1 MAPLQISSLFSGP
14 EAHSWQLGS
23 RGPLAAREATGQD
36 AQRPSLPGAS
46 GIPGSVQ
53 LYIPERACD
62 LTIEHAQGAVRHN
75 LMT

>member
-1 MAPLQISSLFSGP
+1 MVPLQTSSLFSGP
-14 EAHSWQLGS
+14 EALSWQLGS
-23 RGPLAAREATGQD
+23 RGPLAALEAEGHD
-36 AQRPSLPGAS
+36 AQGPSLPGAN
-46 GIPGSVQ
+46 GTAGSVQ

>member
-1 MAPLQISSLFSGP
+1 MPLQTSSLFSGT
-14 EAHSWQLGS
+14 EALSWQLGS
-23 RGPLAAREATGQD
+23 RGPLAARKGAGQD

-46 GIPGSVQ
+46 GMLGRVQ

>member
-1 MAPLQISSLFSGP
+1 MVPLQTSSLLGT
-14 EAHSWQLGS
+14 EALSWQLGS
-23 RGPLAAREATGQD
+23 RGPLAAWEAEGHD
-36 AQRPSLPGAS
+36 ALRPSLPGAS
-46 GIPGSVQ
+46 GTVGSVQ